1 MATRRYKL
9 NANEN
14 HGSVV
19 EEVGAATNSKAIE
32 LTVDLDATLVNS
44 ANPAGGA
51 ITRGVG
57 KEEVLRALDIFKD
70 HILKGNW
77 PPA

>member
-9 NANEN
+9 NVEEQAVDGE
-14 HGSVV
+14 VT
-19 EEVGAATNSKAIE
+19 EEVGAATNSKFIE
-32 LTVDLDATLVNS
+32 LTVDLAAT
-44 ANPAGGA
+44 AAYKA
-51 ITRGVG
+51 DGVTQRAVT
-57 KEEVLRALDIFKD
+57 KDEVLNALDQFKE